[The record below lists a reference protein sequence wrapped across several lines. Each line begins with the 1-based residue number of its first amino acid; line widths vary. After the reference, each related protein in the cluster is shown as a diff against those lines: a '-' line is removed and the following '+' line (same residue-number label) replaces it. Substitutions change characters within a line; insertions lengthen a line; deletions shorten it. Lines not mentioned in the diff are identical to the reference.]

1 MTRMLS
7 ALFAAVTV
15 VTEDPPPF
23 DPNTVT
29 PGIVGFLATFGV
41 AVVVV
46 LLVIDMVRRV
56 RRVNL
61 RQAVKEKLDAEEKQ
75 SAADQ
80 LAADED
86 LKQANA
92 DDEAAGRWSA
102 APLVSCGRRG

>member
-1 MTRMLS
+1 MLS
-7 ALFAAVTV
+7 ALLQVVTV
-15 VTEDPPPF
+15 VTDDPAPF

-41 AVVVV
+41 AVVAV

-75 SAADQ
+75 AAADR
-80 LAADED
+80 LAAADV
-86 LKQANA
+86 LKQANP
-92 DDEAAGRWSA
+92 DDEAAGR
-102 APLVSCGRRG
+102 

>member
-1 MTRMLS
+1 MLS
-7 ALFAAVTV
+7 ALLLVVTV
-15 VTEDPPPF
+15 VTDDPAPF

-41 AVVVV
+41 AVVAV

-75 SAADQ
+75 AAADR
-80 LAADED
+80 LAAADVLE
-86 LKQANA
+86 QANP
-92 DDEAAGRWSA
+92 DDEAAGR
-102 APLVSCGRRG
+102 

>member
-1 MTRMLS
+1 MFS
-7 ALFAAVTV
+7 ALLTAVTV
-15 VTEDPPPF
+15 VTDDPAPF
-23 DPNTVT
+23 DPNSVT

-41 AVVVV
+41 AAVVV

-75 SAADQ
+75 AAADK
-80 LAADED
+80 LVADED

-92 DDEAAGRWSA
+92 DDDAAGR
-102 APLVSCGRRG
+102 

>member
-1 MTRMLS
+1 MLS
-7 ALFAAVTV
+7 ALLLVVTV
-15 VTEDPPPF
+15 VTDDPAPF

-41 AVVVV
+41 AVVAV

-75 SAADQ
+75 AAADR
-80 LAADED
+80 LAAADV
-86 LKQANA
+86 LKQANP
-92 DDEAAGRWSA
+92 DDEAAGR
-102 APLVSCGRRG
+102 

>member
-1 MTRMLS
+1 MFS
-7 ALFAAVTV
+7 ALLSV
-15 VTEDPPPF
+15 VTDDTVPF

-61 RQAVKEKLDAEEKQ
+61 RQAVKEKLDAEEK
-75 SAADQ
+75 
-80 LAADED
+80 LAAAE
-86 LKQANA
+86 KQAEA
-92 DDEAAGRWSA
+92 DDKAAGA
-102 APLVSCGRRG
+102 

>member
-1 MTRMLS
+1 MLS
-7 ALFAAVTV
+7 ALLQV
-15 VTEDPPPF
+15 VTLVTDDPAPF

-41 AVVVV
+41 AVVAV

-75 SAADQ
+75 AAADR
-80 LAADED
+80 LAAADV
-86 LKQANA
+86 LKQANP
-92 DDEAAGRWSA
+92 DDEAAGR
-102 APLVSCGRRG
+102 